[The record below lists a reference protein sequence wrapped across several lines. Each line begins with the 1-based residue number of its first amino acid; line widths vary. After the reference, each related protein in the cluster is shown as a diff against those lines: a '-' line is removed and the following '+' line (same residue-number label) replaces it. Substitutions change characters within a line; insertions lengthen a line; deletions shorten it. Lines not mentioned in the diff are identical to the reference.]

1 MLKSQREQLA
11 AALLESLNRLAK
23 SLDRPLELDQ
33 AMVMESLDKPRQ
45 AEHGDIASNI
55 ALRLAKPL
63 AMPPAKIGQA
73 IADSL
78 RADAQLQAVCEEI
91 SVAGPGFINLRLR
104 PAARASVLTEIA
116 RSPRSFGFVPIDADG
131 PHVLIEFVSAN
142 PTGPLHVGHGRQAA
156 LGDSLAGMLA
166 NLQVQPNS

>member
-11 AALLESLNRLAK
+11 AALLESLHKLAS
-23 SLDRPLELDQ
+23 SLGRPLEFDQ
-33 AMVMESLDKPRQ
+33 AMVEESLDKPRQ

-63 AMPPAKIGQA
+63 AMPPAKIGQT

-78 RADAQLQAVCEEI
+78 RADRQLQAVCEEI

-104 PAARASVLTEIA
+104 
-116 RSPRSFGFVPIDADG
+116 SPVIHSLLA
-131 PHVLIEFVSAN
+131 L
-142 PTGPLHVGHGRQAA
+142 RQWVRMRPM
-156 LGDSLAGMLA
+156 S
-166 NLQVQPNS
+166 